1 MTQVGSAEK
10 AFDALA
16 PLAFAQSREDLLE
29 VAEFGEDGKLQR
41 IEFDWSKKGNAK
53 IPSWDNTISWEYQDF
68 GPILN
73 RRSELRKSGQMS
85 ARGNR
90 KADARFGDTPN
101 HKRDRRRTTN
111 SNKLFFMTPK
121 PGATSSKSFK
131 SS

>member
-53 IPSWDNTISWEYQDF
+53 IPSWDNTIL
-68 GPILN
+68 GNI
-73 RRSELRKSGQMS
+73 KISGQSLTAEVNS
-85 ARGNR
+85 ANRAKCLRGEIER
-90 KADARFGDTPN
+90 RMRASVTHQTTSAIEGE
-101 HKRDRRRTTN
+101 RRTR
-111 SNKLFFMTPK
+111 
-121 PGATSSKSFK
+121 TSS